1 MIHLNIDIRKHII
14 NNFKGESKKT
24 IENSIEES
32 IKENDELSLPGMG
45 TLFEIL
51 WKNADNNLKESILN
65 VIKNNLV

>member
-1 MIHLNIDIRKHII
+1 MTIDIRTHII

-51 WKNADNNLKESILN
+51 WKNADNSLKESILN
-65 VIKNNLV
+65 TLKNNLK

>member
-1 MIHLNIDIRKHII
+1 MNIDIRKHII

>member
-1 MIHLNIDIRKHII
+1 MTIDIRTHII

-32 IKENDELSLPGMG
+32 IKECDELSLPGMG

-51 WKNADNNLKESILN
+51 WKNSDKNLKETILNILKNNLK
-65 VIKNNLV
+65 